1 MKGTWILI
9 WRGHIFQRDN
19 LVSAETRIFKKFF
32 QRLCQ
37 NLKLLGS
44 FIPNGFHVSQYPQ
57 QPGQMKQRI
66 QHLLRGSV
74 PSSTLE
80 ICSRASSWPS
90 EPRVQCENA
99 GISLCICFGLLWET
113 VMSKLPGS
121 EQDSCC
127 KLFAKA
133 PLPSV
138 GARFFPP
145 QTVCTRTKNKNY
157 CQINSSSPKTMAGGK
172 ILGHWVP
179 AKTCHFSP
187 HSGRGSGNL
196 LWVRVRG
203 WQQRATVAWASCL
216 VLRELV
222 NSWKEGRGFCSATH
236 FQILLLAL
244 GWRISHGTE
253 FTFIHLNTQMFIDF
267 LLSVRLDARLW
278 KEISTFNSVFSIG
291 GLIGKISLSVF
302 TEL

>member
-1 MKGTWILI
+1 MLE
-9 WRGHIFQRDN
+9 F
-19 LVSAETRIFKKFF
+19 LCVSALGYFER
-32 QRLCQ
+32 QWCQ
-37 NLKLLGS
+37 SCQALNRTHAVNYLQKPHFLLLGPDS
-44 FIPNGFHVSQYPQ
+44 SHPRQSAQGQKTRTIVKLIALPQ
-57 QPGQMKQRI
+57 K
-66 QHLLRGSV
+66 
-74 PSSTLE
+74 
-80 ICSRASSWPS
+80 
-90 EPRVQCENA
+90 
-99 GISLCICFGLLWET
+99 LWQ
-113 VMSKLPGS
+113 V
-121 EQDSCC
+121 
-127 KLFAKA
+127 
-133 PLPSV
+133 
-138 GARFFPP
+138 ARFLAIEFQPKH
-145 QTVCTRTKNKNY
+145 V
-157 CQINSSSPKTMAGGK
+157 ISP
-172 ILGHWVP
+172 
-179 AKTCHFSP
+179 P

>member
-179 AKTCHFSP
+179 AKTCHFPPPLWERLWEPVVSQSEGVAAESNCCLSIL
-187 HSGRGSGNL
+187 SG
-196 LWVRVRG
+196 
-203 WQQRATVAWASCL
+203 T
-216 VLRELV
+216 E
-222 NSWKEGRGFCSATH
+222 
-236 FQILLLAL
+236 
-244 GWRISHGTE
+244 RISQFLERGKR
-253 FTFIHLNTQMFIDF
+253 F
-267 LLSVRLDARLW
+267 LLCYPLPDSPL
-278 KEISTFNSVFSIG
+278 
-291 GLIGKISLSVF
+291 GLGM
-302 TEL
+302 EN